1 MVAQCDSPGQPGPV
15 PGGVGSYATVD
26 PEPTDPPSAPSGG
39 QDVGLLD
46 LQELDL
52 SIDRMT
58 ARLRQLE
65 GQGELRAA
73 RAELSQAEAR
83 LGELRLAM
91 EAIGLEQRRLE
102 GDIEVL
108 DRRIEAER
116 RRLFDGS
123 VANPKEL
130 QAIEAEIHNLKGR
143 KGRSEDLLLEQMERW
158 EAMEA
163 RLPPVASEEARAR
176 QRLTDVGEEAAKEL
190 VEIDRALAA
199 RRAERQAL
207 LPAFDP
213 ELLELYEDLRRQKQ
227 GVGAAALVDG
237 VCQACH
243 QKLSPMYLDRM
254 KRSEGVRRC
263 EYCRRIL
270 VT

>member
-1 MVAQCDSPGQPGPV
+1 
-15 PGGVGSYATVD
+15 VD
-26 PEPTDPPSAPSGG
+26 PEPTEPAPAPPARPG
-39 QDVGLLD
+39 VGLLD

-58 ARLRQLE
+58 ARVRQLE
-65 GQGELRAA
+65 GQGDLRAA

-83 LGELRLAM
+83 LGEVRLAM

-130 QAIEAEIHNLKGR
+130 QAIEAEIRNLEGR
-143 KGRSEDLLLEQMERW
+143 KGRAEDLLLEQMERW
-158 EAMEA
+158 EGMES
-163 RLPPVASEEARAR
+163 RLPAVTSEEAHAR
-176 QRLTDVGEEAAKEL
+176 QRLTEVGEGAAKEL
-190 VEIDRALAA
+190 DGLEHALAA
-199 RRAERQAL
+199 RRAERQSL

-213 ELLELYEDLRRQKQ
+213 ELLELYEELRRQKQ
-227 GVGAAALVDG
+227 GVGAASLVDG